1 MRFVDISN
9 DGYAVTFSEIASNN
23 DPNLSAQFPKRRF
36 SSWFKPSNG
45 PWGPRNTQQGAS
57 QLEDGFD
64 ARLNND
70 GTQIAYQTTDSPLTG
85 TPTGL
90 AVASYD
96 LSGLQWTQDF
106 TLAGPW
112 KTREFSSS
120 GNQFIVSGYDG
131 SYFGMSNEDGKH
143 RVYENVGGSWT
154 LKGEI
159 TGYVGAYSYS
169 INSDGTR
176 FLLQEWP
183 SGYGVNPG
191 AVSIWDF
198 SNGSYTQTLTAELS
212 HDGESHSTDDDIT
225 KVFVSNGN
233 DIKEYSLP
241 TSNGTPVFGG
251 LKLYSLLPVG
261 YFGNGSNLGETEWLA
276 LSEHERAVR
285 MDPTGTYVSEG
296 PSFGPNGNGGQSQYV
311 TAADYGFQADANL
324 CWKELELGG
333 NDGNPVTSLGF
344 NAGQLTVTLTHDGS
358 GNGTPLAYSVAIP
371 TGDNIYTSNLA
382 DGITMTEDVG
392 GMPTGT
398 AVSDLTDIKT
408 YDQLFDTILFPT
420 SYPTAGQPS
429 TSLSDNVS
437 NLQTIGAT
445 IDMIL
450 NTTANL
456 GNISLNGV
464 SQGQYAGNV
473 IAASINGESGPFT
486 LGVGPQG
493 NAIDNQP
500 NNNFIVQIG
509 TNNWTLTTTFDN
521 GPMPLD
527 STGADYPS
535 LQYSS
540 GTKTNSTSFEG
551 VYPIKLGT
559 SLSNNDFEN
568 RALISHGASLT
579 QLTCSQDYPESG
591 VGVRHRIGISDA
603 MIAGR
608 TVGFQQYNPV
618 SSSYADLDASEFDNA
633 PQTFTIEG
641 SPVNYTVYTKAS
653 PAGGGD
659 VGGLPLYR
667 IKFS

>member
-1 MRFVDISN
+1 MPTN
-9 DGYAVTFSEIASNN
+9 YTLPNQGAYTFSDYIGI
-23 DPNLSAQFPKRRF
+23 SAQ
-36 SSWFKPSNG
+36 
-45 PWGPRNTQQGAS
+45 
-57 QLEDGFD
+57 D
-64 ARLNND
+64 
-70 GTQIAYQTTDSPLTG
+70 
-85 TPTGL
+85 
-90 AVASYD
+90 
-96 LSGLQWTQDF
+96 
-106 TLAGPW
+106 
-112 KTREFSSS
+112 
-120 GNQFIVSGYDG
+120 
-131 SYFGMSNEDGKH
+131 
-143 RVYENVGGSWT
+143 
-154 LKGEI
+154 
-159 TGYVGAYSYS
+159 
-169 INSDGTR
+169 
-176 FLLQEWP
+176 
-183 SGYGVNPG
+183 
-191 AVSIWDF
+191 
-198 SNGSYTQTLTAELS
+198 
-212 HDGESHSTDDDIT
+212 
-225 KVFVSNGN
+225 NGN
-233 DIKEYSLP
+233 SIFPSVLQGGGYQEMP
-241 TSNGTPVFGG
+241 TIQDRNEIGIGKQNQDSGFGDYKISGDGWGTGRRRVGM
-251 LKLYSLLPVG
+251 LVYVMSEQKLYQLIPNG
-261 YFGNGSNLGETEWLA
+261 YFGNNGSLGVTEWMALTDAQKFELLA
-276 LSEHERAVR
+276 PEESYNAGFSPIPP
-285 MDPTGTYVSEG
+285 PTGTYTEG
-296 PSFGPNGNGGQSQYV
+296 VGSG
-311 TAADYGFQADANL
+311 
-324 CWKELELGG
+324 
-333 NDGNPVTSLGF
+333 DGNECWVELVLG
-344 NAGQLTVTLTHDGS
+344 
-358 GNGTPLAYSVAIP
+358 
-371 TGDNIYTSNLA
+371 GDNIYTSNLA

-429 TSLSDNVS
+429 TSLTDNVS

-445 IDMIL
+445 INIIL

-473 IAASINGESGPFT
+473 TAASITGESGNYT
-486 LGVGPQG
+486 LGVGPAG
-493 NAIDNQP
+493 NAIDNQAV
-500 NNNFIVQIG
+500 NGFTVQIG
-509 TNNWTLTTTFDN
+509 TNSWTLTTTFDN

-559 SLSNNDFEN
+559 SVSNNDFEN
-568 RALISHGASLT
+568 RGLLSHGASLN

-659 VGGLPLYR
+659 VDGLPLYR

>member
-1 MRFVDISN
+1 MPTN
-9 DGYAVTFSEIASNN
+9 YTLPNQGAYTFSDYIGI
-23 DPNLSAQFPKRRF
+23 SAQ
-36 SSWFKPSNG
+36 
-45 PWGPRNTQQGAS
+45 
-57 QLEDGFD
+57 D
-64 ARLNND
+64 
-70 GTQIAYQTTDSPLTG
+70 
-85 TPTGL
+85 
-90 AVASYD
+90 
-96 LSGLQWTQDF
+96 
-106 TLAGPW
+106 
-112 KTREFSSS
+112 
-120 GNQFIVSGYDG
+120 
-131 SYFGMSNEDGKH
+131 
-143 RVYENVGGSWT
+143 
-154 LKGEI
+154 
-159 TGYVGAYSYS
+159 
-169 INSDGTR
+169 
-176 FLLQEWP
+176 
-183 SGYGVNPG
+183 
-191 AVSIWDF
+191 
-198 SNGSYTQTLTAELS
+198 
-212 HDGESHSTDDDIT
+212 
-225 KVFVSNGN
+225 NGN
-233 DIKEYSLP
+233 SIFPSVLQGGGYQEMP
-241 TSNGTPVFGG
+241 TIQDRNEIGIGKQNQDSGFGDYKISGDGWGTGRRRVGM
-251 LKLYSLLPVG
+251 LVYVMSEQKLYQLIPNG
-261 YFGNGSNLGETEWLA
+261 YFGNNGSLGVTEWMTLTDAQKFELLA
-276 LSEHERAVR
+276 PEESYNAGFSPIPP
-285 MDPTGTYVSEG
+285 PTGTYTEG
-296 PSFGPNGNGGQSQYV
+296 VGSG
-311 TAADYGFQADANL
+311 
-324 CWKELELGG
+324 
-333 NDGNPVTSLGF
+333 DGNECWVELVLG
-344 NAGQLTVTLTHDGS
+344 
-358 GNGTPLAYSVAIP
+358 
-371 TGDNIYTSNLA
+371 GDNIYTSNLA
-382 DGITMTEDVG
+382 DSIAMTEDVG
-392 GMPTGT
+392 GMPSGT
-398 AVSDLTDIKT
+398 AVSDLTNVKT

-473 IAASINGESGPFT
+473 TAASITGESGNYT
-486 LGVGPQG
+486 LGVGPAG
-493 NAIDNQP
+493 NAIDNQAV
-500 NNNFIVQIG
+500 NGFTVQIG
-509 TNNWTLTTTFDN
+509 TNSWTLTTTFDN

-568 RALISHGASLT
+568 RGLLSHGASLN

-659 VGGLPLYR
+659 VDGLPLYR

>member
-1 MRFVDISN
+1 MATNYTRPGFNNNNVSAGFPTFIGPENDTDAYGLLHSFNLIGGFQEMPSLQDRN
-9 DGYAVTFSEIASNN
+9 EILVYDNGIGTHTGFSAGIDGYSTG
-23 DPNLSAQFPKRRF
+23 KRRVGMLVYVMET
-36 SSWFKPSNG
+36 KK
-45 PWGPRNTQQGAS
+45 
-57 QLEDGFD
+57 
-64 ARLNND
+64 
-70 GTQIAYQTTDSPLTG
+70 IYQ
-85 TPTGL
+85 
-90 AVASYD
+90 
-96 LSGLQWTQDF
+96 
-106 TLAGPW
+106 
-112 KTREFSSS
+112 
-120 GNQFIVSGYDG
+120 
-131 SYFGMSNEDGKH
+131 
-143 RVYENVGGSWT
+143 
-154 LKGEI
+154 
-159 TGYVGAYSYS
+159 
-169 INSDGTR
+169 
-176 FLLQEWP
+176 
-183 SGYGVNPG
+183 
-191 AVSIWDF
+191 
-198 SNGSYTQTLTAELS
+198 
-212 HDGESHSTDDDIT
+212 
-225 KVFVSNGN
+225 
-233 DIKEYSLP
+233 
-241 TSNGTPVFGG
+241 
-251 LKLYSLLPVG
+251 LLPKG
-261 YFGNGSNLGETEWLA
+261 YFGNDGDGTFTQFNALPEW
-276 LSEHERAVR
+276 ERARLLHPTAANIFNDTFIPPPQGGPAYELV
-285 MDPTGTYVSEG
+285 PITGT
-296 PSFGPNGNGGQSQYV
+296 
-311 TAADYGFQADANL
+311 DDD
-324 CWKELELGG
+324 CWVELQ
-333 NDGNPVTSLGF
+333 F
-344 NAGQLTVTLTHDGS
+344 
-358 GNGTPLAYSVAIP
+358 
-371 TGDNIYTSNLA
+371 GDNIYTSNLA
-382 DGITMTEDVG
+382 DSIAMTEDVG
-392 GMPTGT
+392 GMPSGT
-398 AVSDLTDIKT
+398 AVSDLTNVKT

-420 SYPTAGQPS
+420 SYPTASQPS

-473 IAASINGESGPFT
+473 IAASINGESGNYV

-509 TNNWTLTTTFDN
+509 TNSWTLTTTFDD

-579 QLTCSQDYPESG
+579 QLTCSQDYPEVG
-591 VGVRHRIGISDA
+591 GGVRHRIGISDA

-618 SSSYADLDASEFDNA
+618 SGSYADLDASEFTSA
-633 PQTFTIEG
+633 SQTFTIEN

-659 VGGLPLYR
+659 VNGLPLYR

>member
-1 MRFVDISN
+1 MDLEHLKQDRKHR
-9 DGYAVTFSEIASNN
+9 
-23 DPNLSAQFPKRRF
+23 KRRVGMLVYVMET
-36 SSWFKPSNG
+36 KK
-45 PWGPRNTQQGAS
+45 
-57 QLEDGFD
+57 
-64 ARLNND
+64 
-70 GTQIAYQTTDSPLTG
+70 IYQ
-85 TPTGL
+85 
-90 AVASYD
+90 
-96 LSGLQWTQDF
+96 
-106 TLAGPW
+106 
-112 KTREFSSS
+112 
-120 GNQFIVSGYDG
+120 
-131 SYFGMSNEDGKH
+131 
-143 RVYENVGGSWT
+143 
-154 LKGEI
+154 
-159 TGYVGAYSYS
+159 
-169 INSDGTR
+169 
-176 FLLQEWP
+176 
-183 SGYGVNPG
+183 
-191 AVSIWDF
+191 
-198 SNGSYTQTLTAELS
+198 
-212 HDGESHSTDDDIT
+212 
-225 KVFVSNGN
+225 
-233 DIKEYSLP
+233 
-241 TSNGTPVFGG
+241 
-251 LKLYSLLPVG
+251 LLPKG
-261 YFGNGSNLGETEWLA
+261 YFGNDGDGTFTQFNALPEW
-276 LSEHERAVR
+276 ERAETANAANIFNDTFIPPPQGGPAYVLV
-285 MDPTGTYVSEG
+285 PITGT
-296 PSFGPNGNGGQSQYV
+296 
-311 TAADYGFQADANL
+311 DDD
-324 CWKELELGG
+324 CWVELE
-333 NDGNPVTSLGF
+333 F
-344 NAGQLTVTLTHDGS
+344 
-358 GNGTPLAYSVAIP
+358 
-371 TGDNIYTSNLA
+371 GDNIYTSNLA
-382 DGITMTEDVG
+382 DGIAMTEDVG
-392 GMPTGT
+392 GMPSGT
-398 AVSDLTDIKT
+398 AVSDLTDVKT

-473 IAASINGESGPFT
+473 TAASINGESGNYT

-500 NNNFIVQIG
+500 VNNFVVQIG
-509 TNNWTLTTTFDN
+509 TNSWTLTTTFDN

-559 SLSNNDFEN
+559 SVSNNDFEN
-568 RALISHGASLT
+568 RGLLSHGASLN

-659 VGGLPLYR
+659 VDGLPLYR

>member
-1 MRFVDISN
+1 MPTN
-9 DGYAVTFSEIASNN
+9 YTLPNQGAYTFSDYIGI
-23 DPNLSAQFPKRRF
+23 SAQ
-36 SSWFKPSNG
+36 
-45 PWGPRNTQQGAS
+45 
-57 QLEDGFD
+57 D
-64 ARLNND
+64 
-70 GTQIAYQTTDSPLTG
+70 
-85 TPTGL
+85 
-90 AVASYD
+90 
-96 LSGLQWTQDF
+96 
-106 TLAGPW
+106 
-112 KTREFSSS
+112 
-120 GNQFIVSGYDG
+120 
-131 SYFGMSNEDGKH
+131 
-143 RVYENVGGSWT
+143 
-154 LKGEI
+154 
-159 TGYVGAYSYS
+159 
-169 INSDGTR
+169 
-176 FLLQEWP
+176 
-183 SGYGVNPG
+183 
-191 AVSIWDF
+191 
-198 SNGSYTQTLTAELS
+198 
-212 HDGESHSTDDDIT
+212 
-225 KVFVSNGN
+225 NGN
-233 DIKEYSLP
+233 SIFPSVLQGGGYQEMP
-241 TSNGTPVFGG
+241 TIQDRNEIGIGKQNQDSGFGDYKISGDGWGTGRRRVGM
-251 LKLYSLLPVG
+251 LVYVMSEQKLYQLIPNG
-261 YFGNGSNLGETEWLA
+261 YFGNNGSLGVTEWMALTDAQKFELLA
-276 LSEHERAVR
+276 PEESYNAGFSPIPP
-285 MDPTGTYVSEG
+285 PTGTYTEG
-296 PSFGPNGNGGQSQYV
+296 VGSG
-311 TAADYGFQADANL
+311 
-324 CWKELELGG
+324 
-333 NDGNPVTSLGF
+333 DGNECWVELVLG
-344 NAGQLTVTLTHDGS
+344 
-358 GNGTPLAYSVAIP
+358 
-371 TGDNIYTSNLA
+371 GDNIYTSNLA

-429 TSLSDNVS
+429 TSLTDNVS

-445 IDMIL
+445 INIIL

-473 IAASINGESGPFT
+473 TAASITGESGNYT
-486 LGVGPQG
+486 LGVGPAG
-493 NAIDNQP
+493 NAIDNQAV
-500 NNNFIVQIG
+500 NGFTVQIG
-509 TNNWTLTTTFDN
+509 TNSWTLTTTFDN

-568 RALISHGASLT
+568 RALLSHGASLN

-659 VGGLPLYR
+659 VDGLPLYR